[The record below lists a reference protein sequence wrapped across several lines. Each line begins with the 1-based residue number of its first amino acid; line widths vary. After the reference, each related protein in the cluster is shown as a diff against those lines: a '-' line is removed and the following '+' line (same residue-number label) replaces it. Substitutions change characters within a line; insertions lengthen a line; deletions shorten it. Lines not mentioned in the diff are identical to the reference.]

1 VLSSGQP
8 PATVGFHFSR
18 LFTSATKSLSNSYRI
33 HLSPGSRRNSSRTSA
48 TRKRVSA
55 TSPIT
60 PNDAESAVPPH
71 SGSPPLVQGR
81 VYAHHSTPD
90 TTPPLTQATL
100 PSAST
105 LLHPRID
112 PISERVSATSSP
124 STSYSSD
131 IHHILPAVSSSELSL
146 PASAPLDYNYRSGTT
161 SYQPANP
168 YSTFVNNA
176 PISGFSQNGSHNAV
190 GSTNF
195 TYSHSYPTYG
205 GHSQQHTRS
214 TSPSASMSSRHS
226 LSHISNPHYASSNGP
241 PSPTSVSSHTSHS
254 GPPTPTYSFSY
265 GNYTHPPST
274 MVASQPTVHNGQM
287 SQSHLF
293 QNAYTPNG
301 IIAHSP
307 RYSPPLTLAPIQDER
322 YVRRL
327 GIPRHSQSHNSSYLH
342 HVYSPYHHS
351 MGLGHG
357 IWKTEA
363 MRKGVGAA
371 VI

>member
-1 VLSSGQP
+1 MD
-8 PATVGFHFSR
+8 H
-18 LFTSATKSLSNSYRI
+18 
-33 HLSPGSRRNSSRTSA
+33 
-48 TRKRVSA
+48 
-55 TSPIT
+55 
-60 PNDAESAVPPH
+60 
-71 SGSPPLVQGR
+71 
-81 VYAHHSTPD
+81 
-90 TTPPLTQATL
+90 
-100 PSAST
+100 
-105 LLHPRID
+105 
-112 PISERVSATSSP
+112 ISERVSATSSP

-161 SYQPANP
+161 SYPPANP

-176 PISGFSQNGSHNAV
+176 TISGPSQNGSHNAV

-195 TYSHSYPTYG
+195 TYSHSYPNYG
-205 GHSQQHTRS
+205 GHSQQHSRS
-214 TSPSASMSSRHS
+214 TSPSSATMPSRHS
-226 LSHISNPHYASSNGP
+226 LSHISNSHYASSAGP

-265 GNYTHPPST
+265 GDYTHPHST
-274 MVASQPTVHNGQM
+274 MVASQPPVHNGQI

-301 IIAHSP
+301 VIAHSP

-322 YVRRL
+322 YIRRL
-327 GIPRHSQSHNSSYLH
+327 GIPRHSQSHNPPYLH
-342 HVYSPYHHS
+342 HSQPLHAYSPYHHS
-351 MGLGHG
+351 IGLGHG
-357 IWKTEA
+357 VWKSEA